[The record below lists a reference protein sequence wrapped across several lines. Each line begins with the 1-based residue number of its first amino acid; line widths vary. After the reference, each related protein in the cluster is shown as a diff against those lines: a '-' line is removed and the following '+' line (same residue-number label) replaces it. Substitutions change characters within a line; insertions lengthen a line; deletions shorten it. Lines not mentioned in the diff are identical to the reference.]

1 MPASR
6 SRTERWRECLRQ
18 IHERDGGLEIS
29 IPSLP
34 AVLSS
39 QQVPDLVQQRSGD
52 LIWRVRVLKI
62 TETEI
67 WVEQPSAAGA
77 TIELQGGLGV
87 VAVMSIGQNRWM
99 FITQTLGPTMGTHQG
114 RQVKAMRLQ
123 MPEHVERCQRR
134 NFYRVS
140 TAELS
145 LPRVEC
151 WPILNPTTVVAAEIA
166 NREQILELVDNPKAV
181 PTNVQHE
188 PAILPE
194 VAPKFP
200 ARLVNVGGGGAGLL
214 VDGKDAKA
222 MDRCRYFWLRIDF
235 TPAIPAPIAM
245 TARLAHTH
253 IDSEQNVYAGMAFE
267 WSFNA
272 PHKDFVVD
280 QIRRYVAS
288 QQKSQLAAT
297 RDAA

>member
-18 IHERDGGLEIS
+18 IHEREGALEIS

-34 AVLSS
+34 TALQS
-39 QQVPDLVQQRSGD
+39 QNVPEIVQQRCGD
-52 LIWRVRVLKI
+52 LIWRVRVLAMNDA
-62 TETEI
+62 EI
-67 WVEQPSAAGA
+67 IVEQPTAAGA
-77 TIELQGGLGV
+77 TIDLAPGIGI

-99 FITQTLGPTMGTHQG
+99 FITQTLGVVTTNPQG
-114 RQVKAMRLQ
+114 RPVRAMRLA
-123 MPEHVERCQRR
+123 MPQHVERCQRR

-166 NREQILELVDNPKAV
+166 NRAQIMNLIDNHA
-181 PTNVQHE
+181 PTPADVLDE

-194 VAPKFP
+194 VGPKFP
-200 ARLVNVGGGGAGLL
+200 ARLVNVGGGGAGVM
-214 VDGKDAKA
+214 VDGKDAGS

-235 TPAIPAPIAM
+235 MPAIPAPIAM

-253 IDSEQNVYAGMAFE
+253 IDSEQNLYAGMAFE

-272 PHKDFVVD
+272 GHKDFVID
-280 QIRRYVAS
+280 MIRRYVAS
-288 QQKSQLAAT
+288 TQKSQLSARAA
-297 RDAA
+297 